1 MSPLRAGLVLL
12 TAAALSGGVAVP
24 ETITNSLGMT
34 LVRIEP
40 GSFLMGQAEGEWD
53 EHPTH
58 RVTITGAFHLGMTQ
72 VTNAQ
77 YEQFDP
83 SHRALRGKLGVSSAD
98 EEAVVYVSWEDAV
111 RFCRWLSEREGRR
124 YRLPTEAE
132 WEYACRAGTN
142 SPYSTGDA
150 LPAEFDRNQ
159 VLSWFPDP
167 DRKPQDAP
175 PALTVGKTS
184 PNPWGLQDMHGNVEE
199 WCADWYGPYEAGDQT
214 DPVGRADGD
223 FRVTRGG
230 SHSTEPANLRSA
242 KRAGALP
249 EDHSFVI
256 GFRVALGE
264 PPDTAPLPVPSRPLN
279 AQDVSQAP
287 ASGTGPDMDAAHFV
301 GPRRYVKIGPDANGP
316 LFARHNHD
324 PAVVECP
331 NGDILAIWYTCRTEP
346 GRELGIAASRLRR
359 GSDEWEP
366 ASPFWDTPGRNDHA
380 PALWRDENGRLYHFN
395 GLSTAATWGN
405 LATIL
410 RTSDD
415 NGATWSRARLIKP
428 EHGLRHM
435 PVESVFR
442 TREGVIVLPCDAV
455 TGGNGGTAV
464 QLSRDE
470 GLTWDDPGEGKPA
483 PSFSEGATGAWI
495 AGIHAGVTQL
505 SDGTLMALGRGNSIN
520 GRMPMSLSR
529 DLGQTWEYHASEFPP
544 IDGGQRLALLRLQE
558 GPILLISFSGAWKA
572 KVEDITPI
580 ALRDANGNE
589 GQGRGM
595 FAALSFD
602 DGKTWPIKKL
612 VTPGGPTREVRGAG
626 TGMFT
631 LDATHSEPAGY
642 LSITQAANGVIHL
655 ISSAL
660 HYEFNL
666 AWLKAPLARGTWC
679 PL

>member
-1 MSPLRAGLVLL
+1 M
-12 TAAALSGGVAVP
+12 P
-24 ETITNSLGMT
+24 ETITNSLGMI
-34 LVRIEP
+34 LVRIEA
-40 GSFLMGQAEGEWD
+40 GSFLMGQADGEWD

-58 RVTITGAFHLGMTQ
+58 RVTLSRPFYLGVTE

-83 SHRALRGKLGVSSAD
+83 AHRALRGKLGVSAAD
-98 EEAVVYVSWEDAV
+98 DEAVVYVSWEDAT
-111 RFCRWLSEREGRR
+111 RFCRWLSEKEGRP

-142 SPYSTGDA
+142 SSYSTGDT
-150 LPAEFDRNQ
+150 LPPEFHRNQ

-167 DRKPQDAP
+167 ARNRQDTP
-175 PALTVGKTS
+175 PALTVGKTG

-199 WCADWYGPYEAGDQT
+199 WCADWYGPYEAADQT

-230 SHSTEPANLRSA
+230 SHSTELTHLRSA

-249 EDHSFVI
+249 EERSFLI

-264 PPDTAPLPVPSRPLN
+264 PPTTAPLPVPSAPLN
-279 AQDVSQAP
+279 AQDVSQASAP
-287 ASGTGPDMDAAHFV
+287 PVGPDRTVPHFV

-346 GRELGIAASRLRR
+346 GRELAIAASRLRR
-359 GSDEWEP
+359 GCDEWEP

-380 PALWRDENGRLYHFN
+380 PALWRDERGRLYHFN
-395 GLSTAATWGN
+395 GLSAAGTWGS

-415 NGATWSRARLIKP
+415 NGATWSRARFIQP

-464 QLSRDE
+464 QLSRDN
-470 GLTWDDPGEGKPA
+470 GLTWQDPGEGKPA
-483 PSFSEGATGAWI
+483 PTFAEGATGAWI

-505 SDGTLMALGRGNSIN
+505 SDGTLMALGRGDSIN

-529 DLGQTWEYHASEFPP
+529 DLGKTWEYRASEFPP
-544 IDGGQRLALLRLQE
+544 IDGGQRLALLRLEE
-558 GPILLISFSGAWKA
+558 GPLLLVSFSDVWKPNPG
-572 KVEDITPI
+572 DIRPI
-580 ALRDANGNE
+580 RLRDADGNE
-589 GQGRGM
+589 GEGRGM

-612 VTPGGPTREVRGAG
+612 VTPGGPRREVTGGG
-626 TGMFT
+626 TGKFI
-631 LDATHSEPAGY
+631 LDATHAEPAGY
-642 LSITQAANGVIHL
+642 LSITQGANGVIHL

-666 AWLKAPLARGTWC
+666 AWLKAPLAR
-679 PL
+679 